1 MPPGFMY
8 SMYPLHPIFG
18 MGFMMFT
25 WLIQLVIA
33 YFVYKDAKEQN
44 MSAPLWFILVILPMA
59 GFLLA
64 VLYVIIREVR
74 MPIEPKS
81 TPVTIL
87 KERFAKGEITAEEFE
102 KGKDLLMK

>member
-1 MPPGFMY
+1 
-8 SMYPLHPIFG
+8 
-18 MGFMMFT
+18 
-25 WLIQLVIA
+25 VIA

-74 MPIEPKS
+74 MPIEPKN
-81 TPVTIL
+81 TPVNIL
-87 KERFAKGEITAEEFE
+87 KERFARGEITAEEFE
-102 KGKDLLMK
+102 KGKDILLK

>member
-1 MPPGFMY
+1 
-8 SMYPLHPIFG
+8 
-18 MGFMMFT
+18 
-25 WLIQLVIA
+25 
-33 YFVYKDAKEQN
+33 
-44 MSAPLWFILVILPMA
+44 
-59 GFLLA
+59 
-64 VLYVIIREVR
+64 

>member
-8 SMYPLHPIFG
+8 SAYPLHPVFG
-18 MGFMMFT
+18 LGFMMFT

-33 YFVYKDAKEQN
+33 CFVYKDAKEQN
-44 MSAPLWFILVILPMA
+44 MSAPLWFILVILPMV

-64 VLYVIIREVR
+64 VLYAIIREVR
-74 MPIEPKS
+74 MPIEPKN